1 MCGKL
6 SNACEG
12 ESNAKMPHN
21 ICLVSILLLL
31 GKVYGGGGGGRGG
44 GGGGGGGG
52 AEREE
57 VGTTRQTH
65 YKGIYSSLFGVL
77 KIHRLGSF
85 MDAM

>member
-1 MCGKL
+1 M
-6 SNACEG
+6 
-12 ESNAKMPHN
+12 
-21 ICLVSILLLL
+21 
-31 GKVYGGGGGGRGG
+31 GGGGG
-44 GGGGGGGG
+44 
-52 AEREE
+52 EREE